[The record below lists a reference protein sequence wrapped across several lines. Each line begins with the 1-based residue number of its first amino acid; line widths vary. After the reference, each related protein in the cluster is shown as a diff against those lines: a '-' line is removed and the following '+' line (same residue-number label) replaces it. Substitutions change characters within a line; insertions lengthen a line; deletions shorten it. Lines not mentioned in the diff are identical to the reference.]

1 LVVQGGEDKSIDGM
15 IARLLAPG
23 DCLSLAPEELFLCA
37 RVCVVGL
44 ISTRPL
50 LFSLTFFNLSA
61 LIAFRHTHTHTHTH
75 TEHTHTH
82 THTQKRV
89 FS

>member
-1 LVVQGGEDKSIDGM
+1 MVVVQGGEDKSIDGM

-44 ISTRPL
+44 ISTRRL
-50 LFSLTFFNLSA
+50 LFSQTLPSC
-61 LIAFRHTHTHTHTH
+61 RH
-75 TEHTHTH
+75 
-82 THTQKRV
+82 
-89 FS
+89 

>member
-1 LVVQGGEDKSIDGM
+1 MVVMQGGEDKSIDGM

-44 ISTRPL
+44 ISTRRL
-50 LFSLTFFNLSA
+50 LFSLAFSNLSA
-61 LIAFRHTHTHTHTH
+61 LIATP
-75 TEHTHTH
+75 H
-82 THTQKRV
+82 THTQQRV

>member
-1 LVVQGGEDKSIDGM
+1 LIFLKLILMGVVLVVVQGGEDKSIDGM

-44 ISTRPL
+44 ISTRRL
-50 LFSLTFFNLSA
+50 LSHYLSA
-61 LIAFRHTHTHTHTH
+61 CP
-75 TEHTHTH
+75 
-82 THTQKRV
+82 
-89 FS
+89 S